1 MFPKKNRSNVWEYYL
16 KDPNSPGQVKCRICK
31 SFFKY
36 SGNTSN
42 LWDHVKRKHSTVLE
56 AEKLVTELEQL
67 DDVPNISMND
77 QPSTSTGNIF
87 VLIVLYLSN
96 TYT

>member
-16 KDPNSPGQVKCRICK
+16 KDPNSPGQSKCRICQ

-56 AEKLVTELEQL
+56 DEKFL
-67 DDVPNISMND
+67 MNW
-77 QPSTSTGNIF
+77 N
-87 VLIVLYLSN
+87 N
-96 TYT
+96 